1 MSLDRKVA
9 IVDLTTGK
17 IDIKPIPLEVRK
29 QFLGGRG
36 LAAYL
41 LYKYSKPGCDPLGP
55 DNVVIFSAGIL
66 GGMLASAGARTDVMT
81 KNPLTSLLGSGNFGG
96 FFAPELRWAGFDHI
110 VVKGKAAK
118 PVYILGS

>member
-1 MSLDRKVA
+1 LA
-9 IVDLTTGK
+9 
-17 IDIKPIPLEVRK
+17 VRK
-29 QFLGGRG
+29 AFLGGRG

-41 LYKYSKPGCDPLGP
+41 LYKYAKPGCDPLGP

-66 GGMLASAGARTDVMT
+66 GATLASSPARLDVMC
-81 KNPLTSLLGSGNFGG
+81 KNPLTNVLGSGNLGG

-118 PVYILGS
+118 PVYLWVHNGEVEIKDAKNLWGK